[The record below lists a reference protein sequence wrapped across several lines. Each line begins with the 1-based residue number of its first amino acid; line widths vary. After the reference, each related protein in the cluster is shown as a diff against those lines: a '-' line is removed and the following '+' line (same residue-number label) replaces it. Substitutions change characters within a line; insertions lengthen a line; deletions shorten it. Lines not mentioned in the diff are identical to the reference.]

1 MGGALHG
8 IDGSTAPDTEIA
20 RTPWGDPL
28 HETAERPRQMGQT
41 ATRDEGGSARDPAIA
56 GR

>member
-1 MGGALHG
+1 M
-8 IDGSTAPDTEIA
+8 EIA

-41 ATRDEGGSARDPAIA
+41 ATRDEGGAARDPSIA
-56 GR
+56 DT